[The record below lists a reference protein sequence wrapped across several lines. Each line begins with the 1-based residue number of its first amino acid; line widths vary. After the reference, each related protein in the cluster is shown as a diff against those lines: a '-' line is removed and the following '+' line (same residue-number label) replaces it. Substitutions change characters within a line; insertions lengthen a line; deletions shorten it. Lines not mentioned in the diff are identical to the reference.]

1 MTAPASHLHHHGIA
15 PMGPQRPFVMALG
28 ITIAL
33 LAVEAVG
40 GWLTGSL
47 ALLADAGHLLADVA
61 TLGIGFLGTWL
72 ASRPAPAQMS
82 YGYRRAEILAAIT
95 NGLAL
100 WAVAGM
106 IVYEAV
112 RRFHTA
118 HAVAAP
124 GMVAVA
130 LLGLA
135 GNLANGAVLGSY
147 QSANLNLRV
156 AFTHVVADTA
166 AAVGTIAAGFV
177 ILATGWTQADA
188 IASAG
193 IAGLILVAS
202 WPLLREAVQILMEG
216 APAHLSLPEVAEA
229 MLAVP
234 DVAGVHDLHIWSLTS
249 GMEAVSGH
257 VVVTAAEKGPRV
269 LEDLCRLLSTRYG
282 LGHVTLQLETEH
294 PADPLHPN
302 CAPRARTGPG
312 R

>member
-1 MTAPASHLHHHGIA
+1 
-15 PMGPQRPFVMALG
+15 MGPQRPFVVALG

-33 LAVEAVG
+33 LTVEAVG

-47 ALLADAGHLLADVA
+47 ALLADAGHLLADVG
-61 TLGIGFLGTWL
+61 TLGIGFLGSWL
-72 ASRPAPAQMS
+72 AARPAPSQMS

-100 WAVAGM
+100 WAVAGT

-124 GMVAVA
+124 GMLVVA
-130 LLGLA
+130 LLGFA
-135 GNLANGAVLGSY
+135 GNLANGAVLGPHR
-147 QSANLNLRV
+147 SANLNLRV

-166 AAVGTIAAGFV
+166 AALGTIAAGFV

-202 WPLLREAVQILMEG
+202 WPLLREAVQVLMEG
-216 APAHLSLPEVAEA
+216 APAHLSVPEVEEA
-229 MLAVP
+229 MRGVP
-234 DVAGVHDLHIWSLTS
+234 GVAGVHDLHIWSLTS

-257 VVVTAAEKGPRV
+257 VIVTDPEKGQRV
-269 LEDLCRLLSTRYG
+269 LEDLCRLLSHRYG
-282 LGHVTLQLETEH
+282 LEHVTLQLETEH
-294 PADPLHPN
+294 PGDPFHPN
-302 CAPRARTGPG
+302 CGPRVGTGPG

>member
-1 MTAPASHLHHHGIA
+1 
-15 PMGPQRPFVMALG
+15 
-28 ITIAL
+28 
-33 LAVEAVG
+33 
-40 GWLTGSL
+40 
-47 ALLADAGHLLADVA
+47 
-61 TLGIGFLGTWL
+61 
-72 ASRPAPAQMS
+72 
-82 YGYRRAEILAAIT
+82 
-95 NGLAL
+95 
-100 WAVAGM
+100 
-106 IVYEAV
+106 
-112 RRFHTA
+112 
-118 HAVAAP
+118 
-124 GMVAVA
+124 MVVVA

-135 GNLANGAVLGSY
+135 GNLANAAVLGSH

-166 AAVGTIAAGFV
+166 ATVGTIAAGFV

-216 APAHLSLPEVAEA
+216 APAHLSVPEVEEA

-257 VVVTAAEKGPRV
+257 VIVTDPEKGPRV